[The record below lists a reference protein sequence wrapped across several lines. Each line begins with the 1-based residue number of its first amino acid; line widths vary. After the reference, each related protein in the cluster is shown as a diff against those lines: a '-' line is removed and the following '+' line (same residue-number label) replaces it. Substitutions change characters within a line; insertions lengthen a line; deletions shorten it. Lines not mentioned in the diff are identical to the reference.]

1 MFFRIPKPIAVRATD
16 DGSGLGEVLLEVLH
30 KHGAAEDHIMQRF
43 GNLRFATAGYRARL
57 VAEKAFADGAD
68 QTPFAVV
75 LALAHLHLIAT
86 GQHINLTRL
95 DL

>member
-43 GNLRFATAGYRARL
+43 GNLRFAAAGYRARL
-57 VAEKAFADGAD
+57 VAKKTLADGAD
-68 QTPFAVV
+68 QSPFAVV
-75 LALAHLHLIAT
+75 FALAHLHFVTA